1 MASFKHLKVR
11 IKELQS
17 RLDIYEKPISIYDG
31 VCPFVLNEQG
41 ALKMFGLRN
50 KVANL
55 EAENANLKAEL
66 EECKGK
72 IQIISLS
79 DLIIGIKK
87 NEG

>member
-1 MASFKHLKVR
+1 MANFKQLKAK
-11 IKELQS
+11 IKELQE

-31 VCPFVLNEQG
+31 VYPFVLNEQG
-41 ALKMFGLRN
+41 ALKMRGLWN
-50 KVANL
+50 KIANL

-79 DLIIGIKK
+79 DLINALQNKK
-87 NEG
+87 A